1 MAQNIITGTP
11 GRDRLVGT
19 AGDDLINGLAGKDH
33 LHGLAGNDDLH
44 GGLDDDMLWGGL
56 GDDLY
61 FVDTAGEKI
70 FERRNEGIDTVVS
83 SISYTLPANVERLVL
98 VDFADPT
105 SATGN
110 TLANEIIGSQGDNVI
125 AGKGGNDTLD
135 GALGR
140 DTYVF
145 DTRLG
150 RNNVDTVQFVSGDDL
165 IQLDSKIFKGVT
177 GPESFAFGGA
187 ATDANDRII
196 YDPSSG
202 ALMYDADGT
211 GHQAA
216 VTFAILVGQAP
227 LLSPADFVVV

>member
-33 LHGLAGNDDLH
+33 LHGLQGNDDLH

-61 FVDTAGEKI
+61 FVDTTGEKV

-98 VDFADPT
+98 VDFPSAT

-110 TLANEIIGSQGDNVI
+110 KLDNEIIGSQGDNVI

-145 DTRLG
+145 DTPLG
-150 RNNVDTVQFVSGDDL
+150 RDNVDTVQFVAGTDL
-165 IQLDSKIFKGVT
+165 IQLDAQIFKGVT
-177 GPESFAFGGA
+177 GPGAFAFGPA
-187 ATDANDRII
+187 AMDADDRII
-196 YDPSSG
+196 FDASSG
-202 ALMYDADGT
+202 ALMYDPDGT
-211 GHQAA
+211 GSQAA
-216 VTFAILVGQAP
+216 VTFAILVGAGA
-227 LLSPADFVVV
+227 LSPADFVVV

>member
-1 MAQNIITGTP
+1 MAQNVITGTP
-11 GRDRLVGT
+11 GRDHLVGT
-19 AGDDLINGLAGKDH
+19 TGDDLINGLEGKDH

-61 FVDTAGEKI
+61 FVDTTGEKI
-70 FERRNEGIDTVVS
+70 FEHRNEGIDTVSS
-83 SISYTLPANVERLVL
+83 SISYTLPDNVERLVL
-98 VDFADPT
+98 VDFASPT

-110 TLANEIIGSQGDNVI
+110 ALDNEIIGSQGDNVI

-145 DTRLG
+145 DTPLG
-150 RNNVDTVQFVSGDDL
+150 PDNVDTVQMVAGVDV
-165 IQLDSKIFKGVT
+165 IQLDARIFKGVT
-177 GPESFAFGGA
+177 GPEAFAFGPA
-187 ATDANDRII
+187 AMDANDRII
-196 YDPSSG
+196 YDQDTG
-202 ALMYDADGT
+202 ALMYDPDGN

-216 VTFAILVGQAP
+216 VTFAILVGTVG
-227 LLSPADFVVV
+227 LSAADFVVV